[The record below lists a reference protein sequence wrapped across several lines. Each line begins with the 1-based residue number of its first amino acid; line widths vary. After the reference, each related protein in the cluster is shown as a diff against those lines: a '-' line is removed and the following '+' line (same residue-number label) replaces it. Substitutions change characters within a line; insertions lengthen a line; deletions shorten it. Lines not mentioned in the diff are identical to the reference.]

1 MDRLK
6 EKKRLFFDHLNL
18 RRKKQR
24 RNKGFLT
31 CVKSCLRRWE
41 WSAYSCSNVS
51 VSAEIVCSV
60 CMRETQGR
68 VYLSLFCGLCFAL
81 SLQGFFGQT
90 SNIPSKYI
98 RNLSLPS
105 NNSYISFT
113 LKLLEILDWNFC
125 SFNCIPSIFP
135 SKLYFFFQERI
146 EFNGFIK

>member
-31 CVKSCLRRWE
+31 CIKSCLRRWE

-60 CMRETQGR
+60 CMRKTQGR
-68 VYLSLFCGLCFAL
+68 VSLFCGLCFAL

-98 RNLSLPS
+98 RNLS
-105 NNSYISFT
+105 FT
-113 LKLLEILDWNFC
+113 IEQLLYQFYPQIFRDSRLKFL
-125 SFNCIPSIFP
+125 SFNCVPSIFP
-135 SKLYFFFQERI
+135 SKLYFNFQERI
-146 EFNGFIK
+146 EFNGFIE